1 MQLHEHAREAFRQ
14 PIQVSP
20 ATIIQADTCSCGF
33 TLGHDDIG
41 GHAAFRLS
49 TPGIEGDCHRRRMRG
64 LHLDVDHR
72 RIDIYRRGDPSND
85 VIVICS
91 GWAFRYNQLSDG
103 RRQILSV
110 LLPGDVIATSALF
123 QAPLDFSVQA
133 LTDVRYSRVS
143 RDKVRERFPGP
154 EFLGLISRL
163 LIAER
168 RDADDQLV
176 DLGQRLAEERIAGL
190 VLRLRARFLARNEV
204 EDESFPFPLRQQHI
218 ADITGLTS
226 VHVSRV
232 IGHLRKSGLIHI
244 ANGRVTLGDLAE
256 LQRIGDM
263 R

>member
-41 GHAAFRLS
+41 VALGA
-49 TPGIEGDCHRRRMRG
+49 PGVVHEARRARQN
-64 LHLDVDHR
+64 
-72 RIDIYRRGDPSND
+72 IYRRGDPSND

-91 GWAFRYNQLSDG
+91 GWAVRYNQLSDG

-154 EFLGLISRL
+154 ECLGLISRL

>member
-20 ATIIQADTCSCGF
+20 ATIIQVDTCSCGF

-41 GHAAFRLS
+41 VALGA
-49 TPGIEGDCHRRRMRG
+49 PGVVHEARRARQN
-64 LHLDVDHR
+64 
-72 RIDIYRRGDPSND
+72 IYRRGDPSND

-91 GWAFRYNQLSDG
+91 GWAFRYN
-103 RRQILSV
+103 
-110 LLPGDVIATSALF
+110 
-123 QAPLDFSVQA
+123 QA